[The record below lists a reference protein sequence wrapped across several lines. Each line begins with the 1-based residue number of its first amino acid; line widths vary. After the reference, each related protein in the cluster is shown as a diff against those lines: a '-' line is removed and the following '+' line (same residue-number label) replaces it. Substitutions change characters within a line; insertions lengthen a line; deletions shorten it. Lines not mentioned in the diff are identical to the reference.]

1 MRDKS
6 IFFMCWFFVLQL
18 ISGELITLICRN
30 SSDILLSASI
40 AIEDEVVGAA
50 IVWQREDKHAILI
63 AGRLDATPAA
73 IDLTIAPR
81 IETWVAISC
90 IVLDSHRI
98 GRLYP

>member
-1 MRDKS
+1 MLV
-6 IFFMCWFFVLQL
+6 FVLQL

-50 IVWQREDKHAILI
+50 IVWQRENKHAILI

-73 IDLTIAPR
+73 IDLAIAPS
-81 IETWVAISC
+81 IETWVCVAS